1 MHKNNKMSF
10 HHISF
15 KKLFKRVNCFF
26 IIGLFSVTAISAN
39 AATVKGG
46 INGIL
51 VSALP
56 SNTHSVKLNGVNGL
70 HLTNE
75 EGSFSHD
82 EGFVDGQY
90 SYQILASVRLSQGIN
105 HTKSLNNGR
114 DPSAK
119 PAKEGVKIIS
129 TGNFRIINGL
139 VVTAKAEENS
149 LLRAKK

>member
-1 MHKNNKMSF
+1 MHKKNKMSF
-10 HHISF
+10 HHIPF
-15 KKLFKRVNCFF
+15 KKMFKRVNCFF
-26 IIGLFSVTAISAN
+26 IIGLFSVTAISAT

-46 INGIL
+46 VNGIL

-70 HLTNE
+70 NLTDDH
-75 EGSFSHD
+75 GSFSHD
-82 EGFVDGQY
+82 DGFVDGQY
-90 SYQILASVRLSQGIN
+90 SYQILASVTLSQGID

-119 PAKEGVKIIS
+119 PAKEGVKIINS
-129 TGNFRIINGL
+129 GNFRIINGL
-139 VVTAKAEENS
+139 VVTAKAKENS